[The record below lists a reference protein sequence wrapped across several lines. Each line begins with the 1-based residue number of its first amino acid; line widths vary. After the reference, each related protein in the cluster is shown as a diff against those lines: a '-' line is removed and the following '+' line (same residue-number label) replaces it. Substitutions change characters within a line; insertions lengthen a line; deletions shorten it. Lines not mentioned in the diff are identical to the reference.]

1 MNEKKVHITFDY
13 ELFFG
18 SETGTAK
25 KCLLEPTERL
35 IRLATE
41 KKAVFVFFVDAG
53 YLYKLQ
59 EYRNEEKCAKDL
71 ELISEQLKLLVSMNH
86 EIGLHVH
93 PHWEDCSFVNGK
105 WKIDTSRYKLSDHGS
120 NAEQIIQKFNRSLFD
135 ISGVKTKSFRAGGW
149 CIQPFR
155 VFSPALMKEG
165 IFTDSSVFKNGF
177 HEFEAHQYDFRNAP
191 DKTAWTFSDD
201 VCKEDPNGEFKE
213 IAITSDL
220 ISPSFYYS
228 LYYKMKMNPQ
238 QYRPIGDGMWLKDKK
253 KIYSQFYRST
263 SHFACC
269 DGFFASRL
277 NGIFNR
283 IKREKQDRMT
293 VLGHPKSMA
302 PCSFDYL
309 SSFIDHVLSNG
320 FQIKTLH

>member
-1 MNEKKVHITFDY
+1 MNDRKVHITFDY

-18 SETGTAK
+18 SETGTVE

-35 IRLATE
+35 ISLGLE
-41 KKAVFVFFVDAG
+41 KNVSFVFFVDAG
-53 YLYKLQ
+53 FLNKLQ
-59 EYRNEEKCAKDL
+59 EFKNEEQCAKDL
-71 ELISEQLKLLVSMNH
+71 ELISKQLRLLVSMKH

-120 NAEQIIQKFNRSLFD
+120 NTEEIIKKYNLSLFE
-135 ISGVKTKSFRAGGW
+135 IAGVKSKSFRAGGW

-155 VFSPALMKEG
+155 IFSSALMKEE
-165 IFTDSSVFKNGF
+165 IFTDTSVFKNGF

-191 DKTAWTFSDD
+191 DKTEWTFSDD
-201 VCKEDPNGEFKE
+201 VCVEDPNGQFKE
-213 IAITSDL
+213 IAITSDR
-220 ISPSFYYS
+220 ISPAFYYS
-228 LYYKMKMNPQ
+228 LYYKMKMDPQ
-238 QYRPIGDGMWLKDKK
+238 RYKPIGDGMWLKDKK
-253 KIYSQFYRST
+253 KIYSQFYKST

-277 NGIFNR
+277 NGILDR
-283 IKREKQDRMT
+283 IMKEKKNRMT

-309 SSFIDHVLSNG
+309 SSFIDHAVRNG